1 LVYQWNAA
9 GFTSNRA
16 RRVLEKRFDAAV
28 QIIRERHRKYVGK
41 MNAIRNANMKAKV
54 ALCRQIEEIDYS
66 GLESFRDWDEQYK
79 AVKECQQKWYATGYA
94 DKEDNQSL
102 RDRFYAAIGVFYQ
115 HKQAFY
121 AQKKAMLQKN
131 LELKLALCEKAE
143 ALKDNSDRKTTAGL
157 LIGLQKEWKEIGP
170 APYKESKRV
179 WERFSSAC
187 DYFFGQKPSAGSSGK
202 GQGASGKE
210 RAASGKERGASGKER
225 GVSGKAWK
233 ASGSERGALSENGT
247 DIDSLY
253 RERETLMRTY
263 DRQKTELRTYEN
275 NIGFFNVSS
284 KGSGE
289 MLKEMEKRI
298 EGLKAEMARIVA
310 RINAIDEQLDA
321 LDKQIDEQIEK

>member
-1 LVYQWNAA
+1 LVYQWNAV

-41 MNAIRNANMKAKV
+41 KNAIRNANMKAKV
-54 ALCRQIEEIDYS
+54 ALCSQIEEIDY
-66 GLESFRDWDEQYK
+66 GVLESFRDWDEQYK
-79 AVKECQQKWYATGYA
+79 AVKECQQKWRETGYV

-102 RDRFYAAIGVFYQ
+102 RDRFYAAVGVFYQ

-143 ALKDNSDRKTTAGL
+143 ALKDNADRKTTAGL

-187 DYFFGQKPSAGSSGK
+187 DYFFGQKASGGSSGK

-210 RAASGKERGASGKER
+210 RGASGKER
-225 GVSGKAWK
+225 K
-233 ASGSERGALSENGT
+233 ASGSERVALSENGT

-275 NIGFFNVSS
+275 NIGFFNVTS

-289 MLKEMEKRI
+289 ILKEIEKRI
-298 EGLKAEMARIVA
+298 EGLKSEMARIVA
-310 RINAIDEQLDA
+310 RIEAIDEQIDA